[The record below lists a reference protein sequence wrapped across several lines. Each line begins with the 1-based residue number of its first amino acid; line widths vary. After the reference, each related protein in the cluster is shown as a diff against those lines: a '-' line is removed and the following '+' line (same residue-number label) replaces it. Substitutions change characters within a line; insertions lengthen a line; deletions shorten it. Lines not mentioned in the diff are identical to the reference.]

1 MMKKTLSGLQVAVQA
16 IVLTIVFSAM
26 AAASAGLLALQ
37 VIREF

>member
-1 MMKKTLSGLQVAVQA
+1 MTKKVLSGMQMAVQA
-16 IVLTIVFSAM
+16 IVLTVLFSAM